1 MPRIAYV
8 GPFIYPDSSAVGKHI
23 DGLAEALTL
32 AGATVSICAGD
43 RALYLPME
51 AQPES
56 RFSVSHVHELPCDH
70 ASKLAKGLRHLSFGD
85 HTIRWLSEQ
94 TERIDLVLQFGGYS
108 PYSRKLL
115 KWCAENNCHL
125 MINVV
130 EWFGASQ
137 LPLGWGGPFHV
148 SNEIALRHYFPK
160 AGNIIV
166 ISRYLE
172 NYYSSRGCRTIRIPP
187 IIDCGRVV
195 PRLRK
200 ERADELLLLAYA
212 GSPGKKDLLD
222 PVLEALFRVNAQ
234 GIRASLVLVGVSPTE
249 ALLRTPLQGR
259 GLSLP
264 PEWLRAI
271 GRVSI
276 ERAMEEVR
284 NADFSI
290 LFRPKRRYSE
300 AGFPTKVV
308 ESLSLGTPILCN
320 LSSDLGE
327 YLNHGREAM
336 ICSDFTVSAITARLE
351 EAIVLGPVALEGMR
365 VCARSCAEEH
375 FDVRTYVPSL
385 KQFLAA
391 VCQ

>member
-1 MPRIAYV
+1 MPRIAFV
-8 GPFIYPDSSAVGKHI
+8 GPFIYPDSSAVSKHI

-43 RALYLPME
+43 RALDLPME
-51 AQPES
+51 AQSTS
-56 RFSVSHVHELPCDH
+56 RFLASHVCELPCRHD
-70 ASKLAKGLRHLSFGD
+70 SKLAKGLRHLSFGD
-85 HTIRWLSEQ
+85 QTIRWLSEQ
-94 TERIDLVLQFGGYS
+94 AEPIDLVLQFGGYS
-108 PYSRKLL
+108 PYSTKLL
-115 KWCAENNCHL
+115 KWCAQNNCPL

-137 LPLGWGGPFHV
+137 LPLGWGGPFHL

-172 NYYSSRGCRTIRIPP
+172 NYYRSRGCRTIRIPP

-195 PRLRK
+195 PRLRNK
-200 ERADELLLLAYA
+200 RVNEPLLLVYA

-222 PVLEALFRVNAQ
+222 TVLETLFRVNAD
-234 GIRASLVLVGVSPTE
+234 GVRASLVLVGVSPTE
-249 ALLRTPLQGR
+249 ALLQTPLQGR
-259 GLSLP
+259 GLSLSP
-264 PEWLRAI
+264 TWLRAI

-308 ESLSLGTPILCN
+308 ESLSLGTPLLCN

-327 YLNHGREAM
+327 YLNHGKEAL
-336 ICSDFTVSAITARLE
+336 ICSDFTVPEITTRLE
-351 EAIVLGPVALEGMR
+351 EAIALGPVDLDNMR
-365 VCARSCAEEH
+365 IFARNCAEEH
-375 FDVRTYVPSL
+375 FDVRKYAPPL
-385 KQFLAA
+385 RRFLAA